1 MIGSAPRL
9 LAAARP
15 CHGRLTNSGAL
26 DKMGPGRCSKRNKA
40 VSTSLMKGGDA
51 YVEEMA
57 VLCTAISC
65 VYCYDGIHI
74 GHKSKIAAPAKDTA
88 IFIDTNLLG

>member
-1 MIGSAPRL
+1 MTKA
-9 LAAARP
+9 
-15 CHGRLTNSGAL
+15 GAL
-26 DKMGPGRCSKRNKA
+26 GRIKAGRCSKRNKA

-88 IFIDTNLLG
+88 SFIDTNLLG

>member
-1 MIGSAPRL
+1 
-9 LAAARP
+9 
-15 CHGRLTNSGAL
+15 
-26 DKMGPGRCSKRNKA
+26 
-40 VSTSLMKGGDA
+40 MKGGDA

-88 IFIDTNLLG
+88 VFIDTNLLG